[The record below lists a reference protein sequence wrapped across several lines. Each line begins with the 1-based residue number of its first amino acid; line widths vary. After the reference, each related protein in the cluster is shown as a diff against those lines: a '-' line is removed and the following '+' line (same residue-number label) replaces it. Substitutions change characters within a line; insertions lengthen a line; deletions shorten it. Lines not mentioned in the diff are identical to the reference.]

1 MTKRPTFWSALWV
14 LLGAARK
21 RATGRQRRQQE
32 LLNQRSGGNG
42 TDWGAIGTV
51 LTAVFMIVVNVV
63 AVFVLRTAVSSAQ
76 RVEVEQQGKIV
87 VSETFLQG
95 VSLYQPHTYTWRDN
109 QGRVA
114 IPAGKILKIEDT
126 ELDRM
131 DWLVEGVDGSAKG

>member
-1 MTKRPTFWSALWV
+1 MTKRPTFWTALWV

-63 AVFVLRTAVSSAQ
+63 AAFVLRTAVSSAQ

-109 QGRVA
+109 QGRVHTRTYNYNGT
-114 IPAGKILKIEDT
+114 PNYDPYSME
-126 ELDRM
+126 
-131 DWLVEGVDGSAKG
+131 AKRIATKKRG